1 MVFFT
6 YLFNPLKDDFQF
18 SAIIVIIRCTL
29 KNVRQ
34 HLFILWNTSSLRKKK
49 ICRISFP
56 RPYFEKL
63 DQSFA
68 FFCVYCTTLVD
79 TLRSH
84 IHSSKIVPFFQDS
97 CCFMLCAPFFLLN
110 PRAGSKGIPVLHL
123 VRHVPEIFCMHFLT
137 RFNLPRVPDKERSQE
152 LLPSTITKHLNVLL
166 YSHFALLNSTLA
178 FKYQKLFLSSFYV

>member
-29 KNVRQ
+29 ENVRQ

-97 CCFMLCAPFFLLN
+97 CCFMLCTPFFLLN
-110 PRAGSKGIPVLHL
+110 PHAACKRYSSTTSSTTFSWDFLHA
-123 VRHVPEIFCMHFLT
+123 F
-137 RFNLPRVPDKERSQE
+137 FNPFQ
-152 LLPSTITKHLNVLL
+152 PSARTWQRTKSGVAPFYN
-166 YSHFALLNSTLA
+166 YKA
-178 FKYQKLFLSSFYV
+178 FKCVTLFTFRVA